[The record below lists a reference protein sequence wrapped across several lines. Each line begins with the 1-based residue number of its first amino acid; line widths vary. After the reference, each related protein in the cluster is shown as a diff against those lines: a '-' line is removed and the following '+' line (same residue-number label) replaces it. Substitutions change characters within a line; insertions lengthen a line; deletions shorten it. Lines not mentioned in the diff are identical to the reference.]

1 MSWVITGSQKVN
13 WDPSL
18 ITTALWLDAADNTTI
33 FSDAG
38 TTQAVAGTSTV
49 QQWND
54 KSGNGRNASQSTVGS
69 RPSYTAAGQN
79 GRNTITFDG
88 SSDGLSLATGL
99 SLGTA
104 HSIFLVAKNS
114 ATITSATSAQLL
126 LNGGSY
132 TFPSTT
138 TSEFLLGAGSLT
150 GALVDE
156 RLYSVVVAHNSA
168 VADVWGHG
176 KTNADVSGAF
186 ILGSSFTTAGNVF
199 TGRLNGEND
208 LTTAAG
214 FGNRSYS
221 STNTRYPTFA
231 QHIGFRG
238 VNNTLYWSGDI
249 NEIIVT
255 TAFLATFETQRI
267 EGYLAHKW
275 GLTANLPS
283 DHPFKV
289 NPPAP

>member
-1 MSWVITGSQKVN
+1 
-13 WDPSL
+13 
-18 ITTALWLDAADNTTI
+18 
-33 FSDAG
+33 
-38 TTQAVAGTSTV
+38 
-49 QQWND
+49 
-54 KSGNGRNASQSTVGS
+54 VGS

-104 HSIFLVAKNS
+104 HSIFVVAKNS
-114 ATITSATSAQLL
+114 ATITSATSSQQLL
-126 LNGGSY
+126 TGGSY

-138 TSEFLLGAGSLT
+138 TSELLLGAGTITGNLT
-150 GALVDE
+150 NE
-156 RLYSVVVAHNSA
+156 RLYSLA
-168 VADVWGHG
+168 VAEATGGANVRGHA

-199 TGRLNGEND
+199 AGRLNGGND
-208 LTTAAG
+208 LTTVSSAG
-214 FGNRSYS
+214 GYS

-238 VNNTLYWSGDI
+238 VNNTAHWFGDI
-249 NEIIVT
+249 DEIIVT

-275 GLTANLPS
+275 GLTANLPET
-283 DHPFKV
+283 HPYKYQI
-289 NPPAP
+289 PTPGA

>member
-1 MSWVITGSQKVN
+1 MSWVISGSQKVN
-13 WDPSL
+13 FDPSY
-18 ITTALWLDAADNTTI
+18 ISTALWLDAAD
-33 FSDAG
+33 A
-38 TTQAVAGTSTV
+38 STV
-49 QQWND
+49 TTVSGAVSQWND

-88 SSDGLSLATGL
+88 SSDGLSLAAGL

-104 HSIFLVAKNS
+104 HSIFVVAKNS
-114 ATITSATSAQLL
+114 ATITSATSAQQLL
-126 LNGGSY
+126 TGGSY

-138 TSEFLLGAGSLT
+138 TSELLLGAGAQTGNLT
-150 GALVDE
+150 NE
-156 RLYSVVVAHNSA
+156 RLFSLVLAHDSA
-168 VADVWGHG
+168 TANVWGYG

-199 TGRLNGEND
+199 AGRLNGGDD
-208 LTTAAG
+208 LTTVSIAG
-214 FGNRSYS
+214 GYS

-231 QHIGFRG
+231 QHIGFRET
-238 VNNTLYWSGDI
+238 NNTLHWSGDI
-249 NEIIVT
+249 DEIIVT
-255 TAFLATFETQRI
+255 SAFLATFETQRI

>member
-1 MSWVITGSQKVN
+1 MTLIVRPGFQW

-18 ITTALWLDAADNTTI
+18 ITTVLWLDAADNTTV

-38 TTQAVAGTSTV
+38 TTQATNGSAV

-54 KSGNGRNASQSTVGS
+54 KSGNSRNATQATAGN
-69 RPSYTAAGQN
+69 RPAYTAAGQN

-88 SSDGLSLATGL
+88 NSDGLSLATGL
-99 SLGTA
+99 SLGTT
-104 HSIFLVAKNS
+104 HSIFCVAKNS

-126 LNGGSY
+126 LSGGNY

-138 TSEFLLGAGSLT
+138 TSEVLLGAGSLT
-150 GALVDE
+150 GALTNE
-156 RLYSVVVAHNSA
+156 RFYSCVLAHDAPAAN
-168 VADVWGHG
+168 VWGYG

-199 TGRLNGEND
+199 AGRLNGEDD
-208 LTTAAG
+208 LTTVSSVG
-214 FGNRSYS
+214 SYS

-238 VNNTLYWSGDI
+238 TNNTSYWSGDI
-249 NEIIVT
+249 DEIIVT
-255 TAFLATFETQRI
+255 SAFLDTFGTQRI

-275 GLTANLPS
+275 GLTASLPAG
-283 DHPFKV
+283 HLYKT
-289 NPPAP
+289 NAPAP

>member
-1 MSWVITGSQKVN
+1 VTLVWSPGFTS
-13 WDPSL
+13 WDPAA
-18 ITTALWLDAADNTTI
+18 ITTALWLDAAD
-33 FSDAG
+33 A
-38 TTQAVAGTSTV
+38 STV
-49 QQWND
+49 TTVSGAVSQWND
-54 KSGNGRNASQSTVGS
+54 KSGNGRNASQATAGN
-69 RPSYTAAGQN
+69 RPAYTSAGQN

-88 SSDGLSLATGL
+88 SNDSLSLAAGL

-138 TSEFLLGAGSLT
+138 TSELLLGAGSLT
-150 GALVDE
+150 GNLTDE
-156 RLYSVVVAHNSA
+156 RLYSA
-168 VADVWGHG
+168 VLAQGVGAADVWGYG

-186 ILGSSFTTAGNVF
+186 ILGSSFTTTGNAF
-199 TGRLNGEND
+199 SGRLNGGND
-208 LTTAAG
+208 LTTAASVG
-214 FGNRSYS
+214 GYS
-221 STNTRYPTFA
+221 STNTRYPTFT

-249 NEIIVT
+249 DEIIVT
-255 TAFLATFETQRI
+255 TAYLDTFETQRI

-275 GLTANLPS
+275 GLTANLPN
-283 DHPFKV
+283 DHPYRWM
-289 NPPAP
+289 PPTLGV

>member
-1 MSWVITGSQKVN
+1 
-13 WDPSL
+13 
-18 ITTALWLDAADNTTI
+18 
-33 FSDAG
+33 
-38 TTQAVAGTSTV
+38 
-49 QQWND
+49 
-54 KSGNGRNASQSTVGS
+54 VGS

-114 ATITSATSAQLL
+114 ATITSATSAQQLL
-126 LNGGSY
+126 TGGSY

-150 GALVDE
+150 GNLTNE
-156 RLYSVVVAHNSA
+156 RLFSLVLASRAQVGS
-168 VADVWGHG
+168 ADVWGYG

-199 TGRLNGEND
+199 AGRLNGGND
-208 LTTAAG
+208 LTTVSSPG
-214 FGNRSYS
+214 GYS
-221 STNTRYPTFA
+221 STDTRYPTFA
-231 QHIGFRG
+231 QYIGFRG
-238 VNNTLYWSGDI
+238 ANNTAYWSGDI
-249 NEIIVT
+249 DEIIVT
-255 TAFLATFETQRI
+255 SAFLGTFETQRI

-275 GLTANLPS
+275 GLTANLPET
-283 DHPFKV
+283 HPYKYQI
-289 NPPAP
+289 PTPGA